1 MRKYIHLGIL
11 AILII
16 STFSASSIKTNS
28 NICMIVGDDEVQL
41 RNQDAF
47 ITFLIEGLKD
57 IVEYDE
63 TGAIKKS
70 FMVPMRDGI
79 NLATD
84 VYLPMFSRKPQGTIF
99 LRTPYNKDDLY
110 ELGILLAL
118 AGYPTVIQDMRGTHA
133 SEGVFSGYRKCQ
145 NDGPDALA
153 WIASRDWSNGKVATV
168 GPSAL
173 GITQY
178 LTAGSNPPEL
188 ACQGVMVAST
198 NLHKHAVYQGGQFRK
213 QLVEKWLESVDASYL
228 LEEIFLQENYTLD
241 FWTNV
246 SIEDNW
252 EDINVPAIHM
262 GGWYD
267 IFLQGTTDGF
277 YGYQYL
283 AGSGAKGKSKLVIGP
298 WTHEGYIRYEQG
310 ELIYPENSRI
320 IVDLVLMFLEMVNY
334 YTNDEVNEFESRPA
348 VMYYVMGDLDVIDA
362 PGNEWRYADDW
373 PIQADYISWYFHE
386 NEFLSKNTPSN
397 YNSLSYRYNP
407 TNPVPTL
414 GGQNLEMPPG
424 PYDQTPI
431 ENRDD
436 VLIFTSEQF
445 TEPYEATGEI
455 KAKLFVSSNCP
466 DTDFTVKIS
475 DVYPDGRSMLITD
488 GVLRMRN
495 RNGVNHWEFIEPG
508 EIYEVE
514 VDLWSTSYIW
524 NTGHRIRIAISSSNY
539 PRFLANPNTKDPIN
553 DNSTYKIA
561 NNTLYIDNEH
571 PSCIILPEIE
581 KGQTSSPPNKPKKPS
596 GMRRIKVDKYYKY
609 SSSTT
614 DPDNDKIYLL
624 FDWDDGTSSGWLGP
638 YKSGEKIKAYHNWTE
653 NGTYLIKAKA
663 KDINGTSS
671 EWSDTLKIIVPRQ
684 RSIEYSPNF
693 RIFNMFPCLN
703 FLLKKIILLGKLY

>member
-1 MRKYIHLGIL
+1 MKKYIHLVIL

-16 STFSASSIKTNS
+16 STFSASSIKINS
-28 NICMIVGDDEVQL
+28 NQCIIAENENKKLDY
-41 RNQDAF
+41 NDAF
-47 ITFLIEGLKD
+47 IKFLIEGLTE
-57 IVEYDE
+57 IVEYNE
-63 TGAIKKS
+63 TGIMKKTY
-70 FMVPMRDGI
+70 MVPMRDGI

-84 VYLPMFSRKPQGTIF
+84 VYLPLFLRKPQGTIF
-99 LRTPYNKDDLY
+99 LRTPYDKDDLY
-110 ELGILLAL
+110 ELGVLLAL
-118 AGYPTVIQDMRGTHA
+118 AGYPSVIQDIRGTHA

-145 NDGPDALA
+145 TDGPDALK
-153 WIASRDWSNGKVATV
+153 WIASRDWSNGKIATV

-188 ACQGVMVAST
+188 ACQGIMVAST

-252 EDINVPAIHM
+252 ENINVPAIHM

-267 IFLQGTTDGF
+267 IFLQGITDGF
-277 YGYQYL
+277 NGYQHL
-283 AGSGAKGKSKLVIGP
+283 SGSGALGKSKLVIGP
-298 WTHEGYIRYEQG
+298 WTHEGYIRHKQG
-310 ELIYPENSRI
+310 ELLYPENSRRV
-320 IVDLVLMFLEMVNY
+320 VDLVLMFLEMVNY
-334 YTNDEVNEFESRPA
+334 YTNDEDYDFENRPA
-348 VMYYVMGDLDVIDA
+348 VMYYVMGDVEVIDA

-373 PIQADYISWYFHE
+373 PIQADFASWYFHE
-386 NEFLSKNTPSN
+386 NDILSKNDPSN
-397 YNSLSYRYNP
+397 YDPTSYNYDP

-424 PYDQTPI
+424 PYDQRPI

-436 VLIFTSEQF
+436 VLIFTSEIF

-455 KAKLFVSSNCP
+455 KARLFVSSDCP

-488 GVLRMRN
+488 GILRMRN
-495 RNGVNHWEFIEPG
+495 RNGVDHWEFMEPG

-514 VDLWSTSYIW
+514 IDLWSTSYIW
-524 NTGHRIRIAISSSNY
+524 NTGHRIRVAISSSNY
-539 PRFLANPNTKDPIN
+539 PRFLANPNTKDPIY
-553 DNSTYKIA
+553 DNSTYNIA
-561 NNTLYIDNEH
+561 NNTIYIGDEY

-581 KGQTSSPPNKPKKPS
+581 QGQISNPPIKPKTPT
-596 GMRRIKVDKYYKY
+596 GFRRIKVDRYYKY
-609 SSSTT
+609 KSTTT
-614 DPDNDKIYLL
+614 DPDNDRIYLL
-624 FDWDDGTSSGWLGP
+624 FDWGDGSSSGWLGP
-638 YKSGEKIKAYHNWTE
+638 YNSGEKINAIHNWSQ
-653 NGTYLIKAKA
+653 NGTYLIKTKA
-663 KDINGTSS
+663 KDVNGTISD
-671 EWSDTLKIIVPRQ
+671 WSDTIKIIVPRE
-684 RSIEYSPNF
+684 RNIINRPYF
-693 RIFNMFPCLN
+693 RFFKIFPLINN
-703 FLLKKIILLGKLY
+703 LLKKLFY

>member
-1 MRKYIHLGIL
+1 MKKYIHLAVL

-16 STFSASSIKTNS
+16 SSFSASSIKTNLNS
-28 NICMIVGDDEVQL
+28 CKIVENEDVKLDY
-41 RNQDAF
+41 NDAF
-47 ITFLIEGLKD
+47 ITFLIEGLNE
-57 IVEYDE
+57 IVEYNE
-63 TGAIKKS
+63 TGIIKKTY
-70 FMVPMRDGI
+70 MVPMRDGI

-84 VYLPMFSRKPQGTIF
+84 VFLPVFLRKPQGTIF
-99 LRTPYNKDDLY
+99 LRTPYDKDDLY
-110 ELGILLAL
+110 ELGVLLAL
-118 AGYPTVIQDMRGTHA
+118 AGYPAVIQDIRGTHA

-145 NDGPDALA
+145 TDGPDALK
-153 WIASRDWSNGKVATV
+153 WIDSRDWSNGKVATV

-213 QLVEKWLESVDASYL
+213 QLVEKWLESVDSLYL

-283 AGSGAKGKSKLVIGP
+283 SGTGAQGKSKLVIGP

-310 ELIYPENSRI
+310 ELTYPENSRR
-320 IVDLVLMFLEMVNY
+320 VADLVLMFLEMVNN
-334 YTNDEVNEFESRPA
+334 YTMDEENNFENRPA
-348 VMYYVMGDLDVIDA
+348 VMYYVMGDIDVIDA
-362 PGNEWRYADDW
+362 PGNEWRYADEW
-373 PIQADYISWYFHE
+373 PIQTEYTSWFFHE
-386 NEFLSKNTPSN
+386 NELLSKTSPSVCN
-397 YNSLSYRYNP
+397 PLSYLYDP

-424 PYDQTPI
+424 PYDQTSI
-431 ENRDD
+431 ENRND
-436 VLIFTSEQF
+436 VLIFTSEEF

-455 KAKLFVSSNCP
+455 KAKLYVSSDCP

-488 GVLRMRN
+488 GIIRMRN
-495 RNGVNHWEFIEPG
+495 RNGVDHWEFMQPG

-553 DNSTYKIA
+553 DNSTYNIA
-561 NNTLYIDNEH
+561 NNTLYIGKDY
-571 PSCIILPEIE
+571 PSCIILPEIDQ
-581 KGQTSSPPNKPKKPS
+581 GQESKPPTKPTKPS
-596 GMRRIKVDKYYKY
+596 GVRRIKTDKYYKY
-609 SSSTT
+609 KSSTT
-614 DPDNDKIYLL
+614 DPDNDQIYLL
-624 FDWDDGTSSGWLGP
+624 FDWGDSTSSGWLGP
-638 YKSGEKIKAYHNWTE
+638 YNSGETMKAYHMWTQ
-653 NGTYLIKAKA
+653 NGTFLIKTKA
-663 KDINGTSS
+663 KDINGTTS
-671 EWSDTLKIIVPRQ
+671 EWSDTLKINVPRE
-684 RSIEYSPNF
+684 RNVINNINLEIFKNF
-693 RIFNMFPCLN
+693 PLIYNIIKFA
-703 FLLKKIILLGKLY
+703 ILLGKLY